1 MNWVK
6 ESIKKSKILKD
17 HFKLHDID
25 VFIKDKFINDLD
37 FDFCLKQ
44 VASKIPSY
52 LLSGIDIIY
61 VGQFDFLNQREISA
75 LYDKGAIYITNVQED
90 EQDIIEDIIHEIS
103 HSLEERYSDFIYSDG
118 KMMNEFLGKRKKL
131 YFLLKAQEQSPP
143 IELQTKIEFDKNIDD
158 YLYKQVGYGLL
169 WNLVIGLF
177 ISPYSV
183 TDLREYFAVGFEYY
197 VQGDYKTVKEM
208 CPTLFSRLEEL
219 FDLER

>member
-1 MNWVK
+1 MNWIK

-17 HFKLHDID
+17 HYKLHDID
-25 VFIKDKFINDLD
+25 VFIKDKFTTNLD
-37 FDFCLKQ
+37 FEFCLKQ
-44 VASKIPSY
+44 VAGKIPSY

-61 VGQFDFLNQREISA
+61 VGQFDFLNKREISA

-118 KMMNEFLGKRKKL
+118 KMMREFLGKRKKL
-131 YFLLKAQEQSPP
+131 YFLLKNQNQNPP
-143 IELQTKIEFDKNIDD
+143 IELQTQIEFNQDMDD
-158 YLYKQVGYGLL
+158 YLYKEVGYKLL

-197 VQGDYKTVKEM
+197 VQGDHATVKQT
-208 CPTLFSRLEEL
+208 CPTLFARLEEL
-219 FDLER
+219 FDLEG

>member
-1 MNWVK
+1 MNWIK
-6 ESIKKSKILKD
+6 ESIKKSKTLKD
-17 HFKLHDID
+17 HYKLHDID
-25 VFIKDKFINDLD
+25 VFIKDKFTTNLD

-61 VGQFDFLNQREISA
+61 VGQFDFLNKREISA

-118 KMMNEFLGKRKKL
+118 KMMREFLGKRKKL
-131 YFLLKAQEQSPP
+131 YFLLKSQGQNPP
-143 IELQTKIEFDKNIDD
+143 TELQTKIEFDQSIDD
-158 YLYKQVGYGLL
+158 YLYKQVGYKLL
-169 WNLVIGLF
+169 WNLVTGLF

-197 VQGDYKTVKEM
+197 VQGDYTTVKQM
-208 CPTLFSRLEEL
+208 CPTLFTRLEEL
-219 FDLER
+219 FDLEG

>member
-1 MNWVK
+1 MDWIK
-6 ESIKKSKILKD
+6 KSIKKSKILKD
-17 HFKLHDID
+17 HYKLHDID
-25 VFIKDKFINDLD
+25 VFIKDKFTNDLD

-52 LLSGIDIIY
+52 LMSGIDIIY
-61 VGQFDFLNQREISA
+61 VGQFDFLKKREISA
-75 LYDKGAIYITNVQED
+75 LYDEGAIYITNVQED

-131 YFLLKAQEQSPP
+131 YFLLKAQEQKPP
-143 IELQTKIEFDKNIDD
+143 VELQTTIEFNQDIDD
-158 YLYKQVGYGLL
+158 YLYKEVGYQLL

-197 VQGDYKTVKEM
+197 VQGDHTTVKQT
-208 CPTLFSRLEEL
+208 CPILFTRLEEL
-219 FDLER
+219 FDLEG

>member
-1 MNWVK
+1 MNWIK
-6 ESIKKSKILKD
+6 ESIKKSKTLKD
-17 HFKLHDID
+17 HYKLHDID
-25 VFIKDKFINDLD
+25 VFIKDKFTTDLD
-37 FDFCLKQ
+37 FDFCLRQ

-61 VGQFDFLNQREISA
+61 VGQFDFLNKREISA
-75 LYDKGAIYITNVQED
+75 IYDKGAIYVTNVQED

-131 YFLLKAQEQSPP
+131 YFLLKAENQNPP
-143 IELQTKIEFDKNIDD
+143 VELQTKIEFDQNIDD
-158 YLYKQVGYGLL
+158 YLYKQVGYKLL
-169 WNLVIGLF
+169 WSLVTGLF

-197 VQGDYKTVKEM
+197 VQGDFTTVKQM
-208 CPTLFSRLEEL
+208 CPTLFTRLEEL
-219 FDLER
+219 FDLEG

>member
-1 MNWVK
+1 MNWIK
-6 ESIKKSKILKD
+6 ESIKKSKTLKD
-17 HFKLHDID
+17 HYKLHDID
-25 VFIKDKFINDLD
+25 VFIKDKFTTDLD
-37 FDFCLKQ
+37 FDFVLRQ

-61 VGQFDFLNQREISA
+61 VGQFDFLNKREISA
-75 LYDKGAIYITNVQED
+75 LYDEGAIYITNVQED

-131 YFLLKAQEQSPP
+131 YFLLKAENQNPP
-143 IELQTKIEFDKNIDD
+143 IELQTKVQFDQNIDD
-158 YLYKQVGYGLL
+158 YLYKQVGYKLL
-169 WNLVIGLF
+169 WTLVTGLF

-197 VQGDYKTVKEM
+197 VQGDYTTVKQM
-208 CPTLFSRLEEL
+208 CPTLFTRLEEL
-219 FDLER
+219 FDLEG

>member
-1 MNWVK
+1 MKWIK

-17 HFKLHDID
+17 HYKLHDID
-25 VFIKDKFINDLD
+25 VFIKDRFTNNLD

-44 VASKIPSY
+44 IAIKIPSY

-61 VGQFDFLNQREISA
+61 VGQFDFLNKREISA
-75 LYDKGAIYITNVQED
+75 LYDEGAIYITNVQED

-131 YFLLKAQEQSPP
+131 YFLLKAQNQNPP
-143 IELQTKIEFDKNIDD
+143 IELQTTIKFDQDIDD
-158 YLYKQVGYGLL
+158 YLYKEVGYKLL
-169 WNLVIGLF
+169 WNLIIGLF
-177 ISPYSV
+177 ISPYSA

-197 VQGDYKTVKEM
+197 VQGDHKTVKQM
-208 CPTLFSRLEEL
+208 CPTLFARLEEL
-219 FDLER
+219 FDLEG

>member
-1 MNWVK
+1 MNWIK
-6 ESIKKSKILKD
+6 ESIKKSKTLKD
-17 HFKLHDID
+17 HYKLHDID
-25 VFIKDKFINDLD
+25 VFIKDKFTNALD

-52 LLSGIDIIY
+52 LMSGIDIIY
-61 VGQFDFLNQREISA
+61 VGQFDFLKKREISA
-75 LYDKGAIYITNVQED
+75 LYDEGAIYITNVQED

-131 YFLLKAQEQSPP
+131 YFLLKAQEQKPP
-143 IELQTKIEFDKNIDD
+143 VELQTTIEFNQDIDD
-158 YLYKQVGYGLL
+158 YLYKEVGYQLL

-197 VQGDYKTVKEM
+197 VQGDHTTVKQT
-208 CPTLFSRLEEL
+208 CPILFTRLEEL
-219 FDLER
+219 FDLEG

>member
-17 HFKLHDID
+17 HYKLHDID
-25 VFIKDKFINDLD
+25 VFIKDKFTTDLD

-131 YFLLKAQEQSPP
+131 YFLLKAQEQNPP

-219 FDLER
+219 FDLEG

>member
-1 MNWVK
+1 MNWIK
-6 ESIKKSKILKD
+6 ESIKKSKTLKD
-17 HFKLHDID
+17 HYKLHDID
-25 VFIKDKFINDLD
+25 VFIKDKFTTDLD

-61 VGQFDFLNQREISA
+61 VGQFDFLNKREISA

-118 KMMNEFLGKRKKL
+118 KMMREFLGKRKKL
-131 YFLLKAQEQSPP
+131 YFLLKNQNQNPP
-143 IELQTKIEFDKNIDD
+143 IELQTQIEFNQDMDD
-158 YLYKQVGYGLL
+158 YLYKEVGYKLL
-169 WNLVIGLF
+169 WNLIIGLF

-197 VQGDYKTVKEM
+197 VQGDHETVKKM
-208 CPTLFSRLEEL
+208 CPTLFTRLEEL
-219 FDLER
+219 FDLEG